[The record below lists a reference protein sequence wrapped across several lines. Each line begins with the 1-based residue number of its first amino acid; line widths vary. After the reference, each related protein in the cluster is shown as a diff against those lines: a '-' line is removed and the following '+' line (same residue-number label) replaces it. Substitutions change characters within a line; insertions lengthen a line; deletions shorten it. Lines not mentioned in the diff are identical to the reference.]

1 MKFSIIVAIDEKG
14 GIGKNNTLPWHIPAD
29 LKHFKEIT
37 TGGTVIMG
45 RNTWESIPE
54 KFRPLPNRL
63 NIVLTGNLNYLV
75 PEGVKLASSLDG
87 ALAISA
93 GKTFV
98 IGGAKVFED
107 AIRHE
112 DCEELIITRVY
123 GDFNCD
129 TFFPHIPSYFEKMSE
144 SEIQHEGE
152 TLQFSFECLNNT
164 RRG

>member
-1 MKFSIIVAIDEKG
+1 MEFSIIVAIDEKG
-14 GIGKNNTLPWHIPAD
+14 GVGKANTLPWHIPAD
-29 LKHFKEIT
+29 LRHFKEIT

-87 ALAISA
+87 ALAISE

-98 IGGAKVFED
+98 IGGAKVFEE

-112 DCEELIITRVY
+112 SCNELIITKID

-129 TFFPHIPSYFEKMSE
+129 TFFPFIPLDFQVIEEAETVEENGIKFKFVSYS
-144 SEIQHEGE
+144 
-152 TLQFSFECLNNT
+152 L
-164 RRG
+164 

>member
-1 MKFSIIVAIDEKG
+1 MGFSIIVAIDEKG
-14 GIGKNNTLPWHIPAD
+14 GIGKHNTLPWHIPSD
-29 LKHFKEIT
+29 LKHFKELT

-63 NIVLTGNLNYLV
+63 NIVLTGNLNYMV

-87 ALAISA
+87 ALAVSE

-112 DCEELIITRVY
+112 SCTELIVTKID

-129 TFFPHIPSYFEKMSE
+129 AFFPFIPLDFQVVEEGDVIKENDINFKFLRY
-144 SEIQHEGE
+144 EI
-152 TLQFSFECLNNT
+152 N
-164 RRG
+164 

>member
-1 MKFSIIVAIDEKG
+1 MNFSIIVAIDEKG
-14 GIGKNNTLPWHIPAD
+14 GIGKNNTLPWHLPAD
-29 LKHFKEIT
+29 LKHFKELT

-63 NIVLTGNLNYLV
+63 NIVLTGNLNYVV

-87 ALAISA
+87 ALAVSE

-98 IGGAKVFED
+98 IGGAKVFEE

-112 DCEELIITRVY
+112 NCTELFVTKIESTF
-123 GDFNCD
+123 DCD
-129 TFFPHIPSYFEKMSE
+129 TFFPFIPLDFQVAEE
-144 SEIQHEGE
+144 SISIVENGLKFKFVTYQM
-152 TLQFSFECLNNT
+152 
-164 RRG
+164 